1 MSNVDLMPEFRANL
15 PRTGHNLSHDLA
27 FTATTAHLLP
37 VFHDFVNA
45 GETVT
50 LGFDF
55 NLRTQPLEAAAMSKI
70 KCHTEYFFVPMQLLY
85 QGFSDW
91 YYGIREEFSSRF
103 SINGD
108 LADFKLPV
116 IDLGGLFSTLYTNRS
131 AITLGSGNQRVYPG
145 ESVAKSAYRL
155 FDMFGIRPQ
164 KIANG
169 NIDRSLG
176 FVFPYQLLA
185 YNCIYQYYYRLDSRE
200 RFQPNSFNVDYYFN
214 SYVISYTDFAKYA
227 LLHRRPCDSD
237 YFKDIKVSPIVDVL
251 NLNDKY
257 KLSAA
262 TDYLTRKY
270 QVQDGSIGR
279 WSPDVNPFDTSIDAS
294 QSIRT
299 QFGFTSDEQ
308 DQRVLNSDVNLSVG
322 VNGKYVD
329 DGTGN
334 DSSGDTLNFD
344 GGDFVYYN
352 PDTLSTET
360 SVHSHGLS
368 GDVDVYLPGN
378 YLDIGTANIRA
389 MFASEK
395 LWSVT
400 GRAKKNYDD
409 QTLAHFGYKVQH
421 DPKHKISCFGHD
433 VTDISIGEVIST
445 SNTSSGGSGSPL
457 GEIAGKGYGAQGN
470 RRHKFTAPC
479 HGVIMAIFS
488 IVPEIYY
495 EGTFGKW
502 NKLSAREDLYTPEYD
517 HLGMQP
523 LFGYES
529 SFSAAQ
535 LDPSQI
541 LGWQYRYEQWKRR
554 YNRATSIFSTQSGG
568 SLSSWFHTEKPYH
581 ASDDSQDLDSA
592 NTASYEP
599 FLHRPNQLND
609 LFLYGYTTTWSE
621 TYETYPYSIY
631 EGDPF
636 VISSHIDCVKV
647 STMSDYSL
655 PRLDA

>member
-1 MSNVDLMPEFRANL
+1 MSKVDQMPEYRANY

-70 KCHTEYFFVPMQLLY
+70 KCHTEYFFVPMQMLY

-91 YYGIREEFSSRF
+91 YYSIREEFSSRF
-103 SINGD
+103 SINGELGNFVLPTLNLSD
-108 LADFKLPV
+108 LF
-116 IDLGGLFSTLYTNRS
+116 GELYTNRS
-131 AITLGSGNQRVYPG
+131 NVTLSSGNLKVYPG
-145 ESVAKSAYRL
+145 ESIGKSAYRL
-155 FDMFGIRPQ
+155 FDIFGIRPQ

-169 NIDRSLG
+169 NSDKSLG
-176 FVFPYQLLA
+176 YIFPYQLLA
-185 YNCIYQYYYRLDSRE
+185 YNCIYQYYYRLDTRE
-200 RFQPNSFNVDYYFN
+200 KFQPNSFNVDYYFN
-214 SYVISYTDFAKYA
+214 TGVISPSDFAKYA
-227 LLHRRPCDSD
+227 VLHRRPCDSD

-251 NLNDKY
+251 NLNNKLQ
-257 KLSAA
+257 LSAA
-262 TDYLTRKY
+262 TDFLTRPY
-270 QVQDGSIGR
+270 QIHDGSVGS
-279 WSPDVNPFDTSIDAS
+279 WSPNVYPFDLSQSAS
-294 QSIRT
+294 QKIMT
-299 QFGFTSDEQ
+299 QFGFAHDSQ
-308 DQRVLNSDVNLSVG
+308 DQNKLNTDVNLSVG
-322 VNGKYVD
+322 VNGDYVD
-329 DGTGN
+329 SLGNSFGLTDNADVLMGTDDN
-334 DSSGDTLNFD
+334 LMVESSGFKNA
-344 GGDFVYYN
+344 Y
-352 PDTLSTET
+352 
-360 SVHSHGLS
+360 HSHSLS

-409 QTLAHFGYKVQH
+409 QTLAHFGFKVPH
-421 DPKHKISCFGHD
+421 DPKHQISCFGHD
-433 VTDISIGEVIST
+433 VADISIGEVIST

-502 NKLSAREDLYTPEYD
+502 NKISSREDLYTPEYD

-535 LDPSQI
+535 LNPAQI

-554 YNRATSIFSTQSGG
+554 YNRCTSIFSTQSGG
-568 SLSSWFHTEKPYH
+568 SLSSWFHSEKPYH
-581 ASDDSQDLDSA
+581 ASDDTGSLDTA
-592 NTASYEP
+592 NTASFEA

-609 LFLYGYTTTWSE
+609 LFLYGYQTLWSE
-621 TYETYPYSIY
+621 AYESAPML
-631 EGDPF
+631 F
-636 VISSHIDCVKV
+636 MRVI
-647 STMSDYSL
+647 L
-655 PRLDA
+655 L

>member
-1 MSNVDLMPEFRANL
+1 MSKIDLMPEFRANL

-37 VFHDFVNA
+37 VFTDFVNA

-103 SINGD
+103 SVNGD

-116 IDLGGLFSTLYTNRS
+116 IDLGNLFSTLYTNRS
-131 AITLGSGNQRVYPG
+131 SVTLGSGNQKVYPG
-145 ESVAKSAYRL
+145 ESIGQSAYRL

-169 NIDRSLG
+169 NTDKSLG
-176 FVFPYQLLA
+176 SIFPYQVLA

-214 SYVISYTDFAKYA
+214 SNVISYTDFAKYC

-237 YFKDIKVSPIVDVL
+237 YFKDVKVSPIVDVL
-251 NLNDKY
+251 NLNNKAQ
-257 KLSAA
+257 LTAA
-262 TDYLTRKY
+262 TDFLTRKF
-270 QVQDGSIGR
+270 QVHDGSIGS
-279 WSPDVNPFDTSIDAS
+279 WSPNVNPFDTSIGAS

-308 DQRVLNSDVNLSVG
+308 DQTKLNTDVNLSVG
-322 VNGKYVD
+322 ENGEYLNDEEDPSYAANGNAYFGV
-329 DGTGN
+329 TGN
-334 DSSGDTLNFD
+334 LVDSDQFTIK
-344 GGDFVYYN
+344 
-352 PDTLSTET
+352 
-360 SVHSHGLS
+360 HSHGLS

-421 DPKHKISCFGHD
+421 DPKHQISCFGHD
-433 VTDISIGEVIST
+433 VADISIGEVIST

-502 NKLSAREDLYTPEYD
+502 NKLSARDDLYTPEYD

-535 LDPSQI
+535 EDPAQI

-554 YNRATSIFSTQSGG
+554 YNRCTSIFSTQSGG
-568 SLSSWFHTEKPYH
+568 SLSSWFHSEKPYH
-581 ASDDSQDLDSA
+581 ASDSTGSLDSA
-592 NTASYEP
+592 NTASFEA

-609 LFLYGYTTTWSE
+609 LFLYGYVTQWSE
-621 TYETYPYSIY
+621 AFESAPYAIY

-636 VISSHIDCVKV
+636 VISSHVDCVKV